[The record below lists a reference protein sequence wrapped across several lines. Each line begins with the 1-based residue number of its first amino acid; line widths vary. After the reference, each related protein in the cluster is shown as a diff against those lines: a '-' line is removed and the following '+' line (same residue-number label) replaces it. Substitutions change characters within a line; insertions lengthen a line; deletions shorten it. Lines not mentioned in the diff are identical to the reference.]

1 MKVKV
6 LKTSIEHNG
15 NLYIRGNI
23 FEIKETEY
31 KEIEKFVSVEKEIME
46 KTSEIQKNNFEQ
58 GINFSK
64 MSIADLKKY
73 AAEREIALIGKNKTD
88 IIAELE
94 KYE

>member
-23 FEIKETEY
+23 FEIKEIEY
-31 KEIEKFVSVEKEIME
+31 KEIEKFVSIEKEIMA
-46 KTSEIQKNNFEQ
+46 KTSEIQKNNSEQ
-58 GINFSK
+58 EINFSK
-64 MSIADLKKY
+64 MSIAELKKY
-73 AAEREIALIGKNKTD
+73 AAERKVTLIGKNKTE

-94 KYE
+94 SYE